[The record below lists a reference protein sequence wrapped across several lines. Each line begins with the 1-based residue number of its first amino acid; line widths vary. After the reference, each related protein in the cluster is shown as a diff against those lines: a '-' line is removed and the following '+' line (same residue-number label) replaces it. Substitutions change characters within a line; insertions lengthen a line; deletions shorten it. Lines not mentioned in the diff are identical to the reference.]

1 MKRFNDPD
9 GARRLHETKYTF
21 VLAWSN
27 PVIVSSDE
35 EERYWY
41 LKCLGYALESAGT
54 DTVGAPLVLLNLLEG
69 YANLVRKLCLRE
81 TLFQPP
87 RPNASANFFIN
98 RICASR
104 PR

>member
-1 MKRFNDPD
+1 
-9 GARRLHETKYTF
+9 LHETEYTF
-21 VLAWSN
+21 VFAWSN
-27 PVIVSSDE
+27 SVIVSSDE

-54 DTVGAPLVLLNLLEG
+54 DTVGTPLVLLNLLEG